1 MAHMENGG
9 LYCEEAYLS
18 SGWAVNVVIEFASSG
33 AITAVRPASP
43 GDEFPQASGPV
54 LPGLPNLHS
63 HAFQRAMAGLTE
75 RAGPD
80 GDDFWSWR
88 QAVYRFVPRLTPDD
102 VEAIADQLYVDMLK
116 GGYTAVGEFH
126 YLHHASDGL
135 PYDDPAEM
143 AYRIAA
149 AGERSG
155 IGLTLLPVL
164 YAQGGFDGIA
174 PEDGQRRYVS
184 DRETYRRIVENIAEV
199 STAGKRFRFGIAPH
213 SLRAVG
219 PEALA
224 EAVSLVDGLDTHAPI
239 HIHIAEQIRE
249 VEECVAWS
257 GARPVEW
264 LLENAD
270 VGPRWCLVHATHMTA
285 QETSALAASVAVAG
299 LCPTTEADLGDGIF
313 PAVAYLAAGGRF
325 GVGTDSHVAV
335 EAAEELR
342 LLEFGQ
348 RLLHRRRN
356 LLLPAGTQSTGAA
369 LYDLA
374 GAGGAQALSGD
385 IGRIELG
392 ARADL
397 VVLNGSAPL
406 LAGKSGDAIL
416 DTYVFS
422 GGRELVR
429 DVYVGGK
436 RVIADGHHPDE
447 EDIASAF
454 AAVMGRLLADGD

>member
-1 MAHMENGG
+1 
-9 LYCEEAYLS
+9 
-18 SGWAVNVVIEFASSG
+18 
-33 AITAVRPASP
+33 
-43 GDEFPQASGPV
+43 
-54 LPGLPNLHS
+54 
-63 HAFQRAMAGLTE
+63 
-75 RAGPD
+75 
-80 GDDFWSWR
+80 
-88 QAVYRFVPRLTPDD
+88 
-102 VEAIADQLYVDMLK
+102 
-116 GGYTAVGEFH
+116 
-126 YLHHASDGL
+126 
-135 PYDDPAEM
+135 
-143 AYRIAA
+143 
-149 AGERSG
+149 
-155 IGLTLLPVL
+155 
-164 YAQGGFDGIA
+164 
-174 PEDGQRRYVS
+174 
-184 DRETYRRIVENIAEV
+184 
-199 STAGKRFRFGIAPH
+199 
-213 SLRAVG
+213 
-219 PEALA
+219 
-224 EAVSLVDGLDTHAPI
+224 
-239 HIHIAEQIRE
+239 
-249 VEECVAWS
+249 
-257 GARPVEW
+257 
-264 LLENAD
+264 
-270 VGPRWCLVHATHMTA
+270 
-285 QETSALAASVAVAG
+285 
-299 LCPTTEADLGDGIF
+299 
-313 PAVAYLAAGGRF
+313 
-325 GVGTDSHVAV
+325 VGTDSHVAV

>member
-1 MAHMENGG
+1 MENRG
-9 LYCEEAYLS
+9 LYCEKVYLP
-18 SGWAVNVVIEFASSG
+18 SGWAANVVIEFASG
-33 AITAVRPASP
+33 GEITAIRPASP
-43 GDEFPQASGPV
+43 GDDFPTASGPV

-102 VEAIADQLYVDMLK
+102 VEAIAAQLYVDLLK

-126 YLHHASDGL
+126 YLHHASDGSS
-135 PYDDPAEM
+135 YDDPAEM
-143 AYRIAA
+143 AYRIVA

-164 YAQGGFDGIA
+164 YAQGGFGGA
-174 PEDGQRRYVS
+174 ASEAGQRRYVC
-184 DRETYRRIVENIAEV
+184 DPETYRRIVENIAEV
-199 STAGKRFRFGIAPH
+199 SRAGRCFHFGIAPH

-224 EAVSLVDGLDTHAPI
+224 EAVSLVDGLDAHAPI
-239 HIHIAEQIRE
+239 HIHIAEQMRE

-270 VGPRWCLVHATHMTA
+270 VGGRWCLVHATHMTA
-285 QETSALAASVAVAG
+285 KETSALATSGAVAG

-313 PAVAYLAAGGRF
+313 PAVEYLAAGGRF

-342 LLEFGQ
+342 LLEYGQ

-356 LLLPAGTQSTGAA
+356 LLLPAGSQSTGAA

-374 GAGGAQALSGD
+374 SVGGAQALGRG

-397 VVLNGSAPL
+397 VVLDGAAPL
-406 LAGKSGDAIL
+406 LAGKTGDAIL
-416 DTYVFS
+416 DSYVFS
-422 GGRELVR
+422 GGNELVK

-436 RVIADGHHPDE
+436 QLIADGHHRDE
-447 EDIASAF
+447 KEIASDF
-454 AAVMGRLLADGD
+454 AAVMERLLADES

>member
-1 MAHMENGG
+1 MENDG
-9 LYCEEAYLS
+9 LYCEKAYLP
-18 SGWAVNVVIEFASSG
+18 SGWAVNVVIEFAVG
-33 AITAVRPASP
+33 GEITAIRPALPS
-43 GDEFPQASGPV
+43 DAFPLASGPV

-75 RAGPD
+75 SAGPE

-88 QAVYRFVPRLTPDD
+88 QAVYQFVPRLTPDD
-102 VEAIADQLYVDMLK
+102 LEAIAAQLYVDMLK

-126 YLHHASDGL
+126 YLHHASDGT

-155 IGLTLLPVL
+155 IGLMLLPVL
-164 YAQGGFDGIA
+164 YSQGGFGGIA
-174 PEDGQRRYVS
+174 SEAGQRRYVS
-184 DRETYRRIVENIAEV
+184 DHETYRRIVENVAEV
-199 STAGKRFRFGIAPH
+199 SKAGRRFRFGIAPH

-219 PEALA
+219 PEAMMQA
-224 EAVSLVDGLDTHAPI
+224 ISLVDGLDAHAPI

-270 VGPRWCLVHATHMTA
+270 VGPRWCLIHATHMTP
-285 QETSALAASVAVAG
+285 QEISSLATSDAVVG

-313 PAVAYLAAGGRF
+313 PAVEYLAAGGCF
-325 GVGTDSHVAV
+325 GVGTDSHVVV

-348 RLLHRRRN
+348 RLQHRRRN
-356 LLLPAGTQSTGAA
+356 LMLPAGTRSTGAA
-369 LYDLA
+369 LYELA
-374 GAGGAQALSGD
+374 GTGGAQALGD
-385 IGRIELG
+385 NIGRIELG
-392 ARADL
+392 SRADL
-397 VVLNGSAPL
+397 VVLDGAAPL
-406 LAGKSGDAIL
+406 LAGKTGDAIL
-416 DTYVFS
+416 DSYVFS
-422 GGRELVR
+422 GGRELVK

-436 RVIADGHHPDE
+436 KLIADGHHRE
-447 EDIASAF
+447 EENIASGF
-454 AAVMGRLLADGD
+454 AAVMERLLAD